1 MTPID
6 PNLDRPAHDLA
17 RGELER
23 KLHLV
28 TTAGQQALLLARGW
42 KIRAER
48 AEAALAE
55 QTQLDQELAKLTDE
69 LNAQDK
75 D

>member
-1 MTPID
+1 MTPSD
-6 PNLDRPAHDLA
+6 PNLDRPAHELA

-28 TTAGQQALLLARGW
+28 TRAGQQALLLARGW

-55 QTQLDQELAKLTDE
+55 QSQLDQELAKLTAE
-69 LNAQDK
+69 LDK
-75 D
+75 GN

>member
-1 MTPID
+1 MID
-6 PNLDRPAHDLA
+6 PKLDRPAHELA

-28 TTAGQQALLLARGW
+28 TRAGQQALLLARGW
-42 KIRAER
+42 QQRALR

-55 QTQLDQELAKLTDE
+55 QSQLDQELAKLTDE
-69 LNAQDK
+69 LNK
-75 D
+75 GN

>member
-6 PNLDRPAHDLA
+6 PNLDRPPHELA

-28 TTAGQQALLLARGW
+28 TRAGQQALLLARGW
-42 KIRAER
+42 EIRAKR

-55 QTQLDQELAKLTDE
+55 QTQLDQDLAQLAKE
-69 LNAQDK
+69 LEQEDK
-75 D
+75 

>member
-1 MTPID
+1 MTHPK
-6 PNLDRPAHDLA
+6 PHELA

-23 KLHLV
+23 QLHLTV
-28 TTAGQQALLLARGW
+28 VAGKQALLLARGW

-55 QTQLDQELAKLTDE
+55 QSQLDQELAKLTDE

-75 D
+75 EQP